1 MLPLLIYVLI
11 APRRTSSHVFF
22 LSLARSRTSSR
33 THTLLCFVLF
43 LFRTHARRKEHFFS
57 FFVASFFAS
66 SPSSSAAAA
75 SLFRTAL
82 KSLSLSDAL
91 LCCSVAVL
99 VTSIS
104 SSSSARCSFHRANF
118 RIASILMA
126 PNRPTLL
133 LGLLVEYIA
142 SGGFGYRSA
151 LGKLAI
157 AHSHCS
163 YFFFFQHFFFLF
175 FTTPQ
180 KVLAQDLLERKEKP
194 KLSQDLHRTHSRGLW
209 H

>member
-11 APRRTSSHVFF
+11 APRRTSSHDFF
-22 LSLARSRTSSR
+22 CSLARSR

-43 LFRTHARRKEHFFS
+43 LFRTHARTHARLKEHFFS

-91 LCCSVAVL
+91 LCCCSVAVL

-142 SGGFGYRSA
+142 SGGPG
-151 LGKLAI
+151 G
-157 AHSHCS
+157 
-163 YFFFFQHFFFLF
+163 
-175 FTTPQ
+175 
-180 KVLAQDLLERKEKP
+180 
-194 KLSQDLHRTHSRGLW
+194 
-209 H
+209 

>member
-22 LSLARSRTSSR
+22 FSRSLAHALAHE
-33 THTLLCFVLF
+33 HTLFSASCCSFSA
-43 LFRTHARRKEHFFS
+43 RTHARLKEHFFS

-142 SGGFGYRSA
+142 SGGPGGCGTSWSVPREIRTTGSA
-151 LGKLAI
+151 DPGALA
-157 AHSHCS
+157 
-163 YFFFFQHFFFLF
+163 
-175 FTTPQ
+175 
-180 KVLAQDLLERKEKP
+180 LLLL
-194 KLSQDLHRTHSRGLW
+194 LSW
-209 H
+209 CCCCC